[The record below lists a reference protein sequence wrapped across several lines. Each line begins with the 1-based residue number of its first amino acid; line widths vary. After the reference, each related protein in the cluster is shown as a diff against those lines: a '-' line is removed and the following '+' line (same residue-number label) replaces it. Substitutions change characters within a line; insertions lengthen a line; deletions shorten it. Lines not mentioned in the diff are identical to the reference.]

1 VRVLKTYLSQ
11 HAHKKRSS
19 NKYKMVANFSSN
31 LSFQNYFLHFKGY
44 DRVIWIDVN
53 FFYEHVAINTFL
65 IRAPLLVLILIQSES
80 KKHSKKEKLATIL
93 YLFDDHL

>member
-1 VRVLKTYLSQ
+1 
-11 HAHKKRSS
+11 
-19 NKYKMVANFSSN
+19 MVANFSSN

-53 FFYEHVAINTFL
+53 FFYVAINTFL

-80 KKHSKKEKLATIL
+80 KKHSKNLEI
-93 YLFDDHL
+93 FDYKRDPHLKQQ